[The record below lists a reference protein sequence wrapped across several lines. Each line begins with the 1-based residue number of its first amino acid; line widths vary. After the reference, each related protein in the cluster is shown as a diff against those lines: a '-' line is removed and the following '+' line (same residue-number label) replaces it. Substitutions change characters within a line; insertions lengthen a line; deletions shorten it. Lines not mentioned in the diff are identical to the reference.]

1 MTKEFITKEELIR
14 LGITDVSRDGKT
26 ILNKHSRPLKQHLMG
41 QYLGVFVHD
50 PIKYKATPKEQRDKH
65 SGQEKLKVHLIVYA
79 WFHGS
84 LDPNLVVDHIDE
96 NKLNNHIDNLQ
107 QITFRE
113 NLLKA
118 KTEYCNTEVKC
129 DLTRQRSEYED
140 ELNKYLTEYDTQFE
154 SGQSETK
161 ELKALRAK
169 VFRLRAK
176 LRYYDNHLEEAQNIQ
191 EQINEY
197 NLSKKELVE
206 AKHLKAEYL
215 KNIKAL
221 GDMAKAKNDFALWHE
236 CNDFRAN
243 MSRLLPTESSSLI
256 AAYKN
261 FLIKHQK
268 DFGLII
274 KT

>member
-1 MTKEFITKEELIR
+1 MLKEFITKEELVR

-26 ILNKHSRPLKQHLMG
+26 ILNKQGRPIKQHLNG
-41 QYLGVFVHD
+41 KYYQIFLHD
-50 PIKYKATPKEQRDKH
+50 PLKYKATPKEQRTTNT
-65 SGQEKLKVHLIVYA
+65 GRIQLKVHLVVYA

-84 LDPNLVVDHIDE
+84 LNPKLVVDHIDE
-96 NKLNNHIDNLQ
+96 DKFNNSIDNLQ
-107 QITFRE
+107 QIS
-113 NLLKA
+113 NADNILKS
-118 KTEYCNTEVKC
+118 KNTNTEVKC
-129 DLTRQRSEYED
+129 DLSVPREVYED
-140 ELNKYLTEYDTQFE
+140 ELTKYLNEYDIKFE
-154 SGQSETK
+154 SGKSEDK
-161 ELKALRAK
+161 ELKGLRNK
-169 VFRLRAK
+169 VFRVRAK
-176 LRYYDNHLEEAQNIQ
+176 LRYYDNHLSEALNLQ

-197 NLSKKELVE
+197 NLTQQELIE

-215 KNIKAL
+215 NNIKAL
-221 GDMAKAKNDFALWHE
+221 GEAAKAKNDFALWHE

-243 MSRLLPTESSSLI
+243 MSRLLPTEISSLV